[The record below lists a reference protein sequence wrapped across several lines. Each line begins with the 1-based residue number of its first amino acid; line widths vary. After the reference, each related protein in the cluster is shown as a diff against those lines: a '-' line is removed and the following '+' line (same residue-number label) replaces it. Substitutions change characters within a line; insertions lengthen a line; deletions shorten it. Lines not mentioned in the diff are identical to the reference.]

1 MRISIDA
8 TGLGGPKTG
17 TTVYLTEILAVW
29 NRDPS
34 IDHEFVVFATPKA
47 LHHLSSLGLDQRFRL
62 VEAPDNR
69 HLRSLWQQSVMAWQ
83 VNRLRVAVHW
93 GGGFILPLLSSR
105 PMVVTIYDL
114 TFQLFPSVHER
125 IKRYYF
131 PAMIRAAVS
140 KARQVIAISATTR
153 DDLQRLLPQSYGK
166 TTVTL
171 LAPRE
176 LAPHDVKGGSGDS
189 GGESYVLFVGTVE
202 PRKNLERL
210 ISAWRG
216 VEPKCRHGARLM
228 IVGAKGWLVEG
239 ICDCTSTADAVEFR
253 GSVPDN
259 ELARLLRGAMA
270 FVYPSLYEGFGLPV
284 LEAMAQGIPV
294 LTSNVGATREVAD
307 GAALLVDP
315 TSTSS
320 IRDGLVRLLSDEA
333 LRQELSRRGLER
345 AAAFS
350 WERTARETLA
360 VIEMAAAT

>member
-17 TTVYLTEILAVW
+17 TAVYLTEILAVW
-29 NRDPS
+29 NRNRS
-34 IDHEFVVFATPKA
+34 INHEFVIFATPKA
-47 LHHLSSLGLDQRFRL
+47 LHHLRALGLDSRFRF
-62 VEAPDNR
+62 VEAPNNR
-69 HLRSLWQQSVMAWQ
+69 HLRSLWQQSVMAWH
-83 VNRLRVAVHW
+83 VRRMRVVVHW
-93 GGGFILPLLSSR
+93 GAGFVLPLLSR
-105 PMVVTIYDL
+105 KPMVVTVYDL

-131 PAMIRAAVS
+131 PAMIRAAVR
-140 KARQVIAISATTR
+140 KAQQVIAISAATR
-153 DDLQRLLPQSYGK
+153 DDLQRLLPQSRGK

-171 LAPRE
+171 LAPRQ
-176 LAPHDVKGGSGDS
+176 LATQAVTNDPGDA
-189 GGESYVLFVGTVE
+189 GDESYVLFVGTVE

-216 VEPKCRHGARLM
+216 LEPASRRGARLM
-228 IVGAKGWLVEG
+228 IVGAMGWLVDG
-239 ICDCTSTADAVEFR
+239 IRRDTSIADAIEFK
-253 GSVPDN
+253 GFVTDD
-259 ELARLLRGAMA
+259 ELARLLRGATA

-315 TSTSS
+315 ESTSS
-320 IRDGLVRLLSDEA
+320 IRDGLARLLSDEA
-333 LRQELSRRGLER
+333 LRQELSRLGLER

-350 WERTARETLA
+350 WERTAQETLA

>member
-17 TTVYLTEILAVW
+17 TAVYLTEILAVW
-29 NRDPS
+29 NRNRS
-34 IDHEFVVFATPKA
+34 ICHEFVIFATPKA
-47 LHHLSSLGLDQRFRL
+47 LHHLSSLRLDNRFRFIA
-62 VEAPDNR
+62 APNNR
-69 HLRSLWQQSVMAWQ
+69 HLRSLWQQSVMAWH
-83 VNRLRVAVHW
+83 VRRMRVSVHW
-93 GGGFILPLLSSR
+93 GAGFILPLLSSR

-131 PAMIRAAVS
+131 PAMIRAAVR
-140 KARQVIAISATTR
+140 KAQQVIAISAATR
-153 DDLQRLLPQSYGK
+153 DDLQRLLPQSRGK

-176 LAPHDVKGGSGDS
+176 FVTQALTDGSVACGA
-189 GGESYVLFVGTVE
+189 ENYVLFVGTVE

-210 ISAWRG
+210 ISAWQGLEPTCRG
-216 VEPKCRHGARLM
+216 GARLM

-239 ICDCTSTADAVEFR
+239 IREGASTEDAVEFK
-253 GSVPDN
+253 GIVTDD
-259 ELARLLRGAMA
+259 ELARLLRGATA

-284 LEAMAQGIPV
+284 LEAMAQGVPV

-315 TSTSS
+315 ENTSS
-320 IRDGLVRLLSDEA
+320 IRDGLARLLSDDA
-333 LRQELSRRGLER
+333 LRRELSRLGLER

-350 WERTARETLA
+350 WERTAQETLA

>member
-17 TTVYLTEILAVW
+17 TAVYLTEILAAW
-29 NRDPS
+29 NRDQS
-34 IDHEFVVFATPKA
+34 IGHEFVIFATPKA

-69 HLRSLWQQSVMAWQ
+69 HLRSLWQQSLMAWQ
-83 VNRLRVAVHW
+83 VNRLRVSVHW
-93 GGGFILPLLSSR
+93 GAGFVLPLLSR
-105 PMVVTIYDL
+105 KPMVVTIHDL

-140 KARQVIAISATTR
+140 KARQVLAISATTR
-153 DDLQRLLPQSYGK
+153 DDLQRLLPQSRGK

-176 LAPHDVKGGSGDS
+176 LATQALSDGSGI
-189 GGESYVLFVGTVE
+189 GGGKSYVLFVGTVE
-202 PRKNLERL
+202 PRKNLGRL

-216 VEPKCRHGARLM
+216 VEPKCRRGARLM